1 MAEKQIEAI
10 AKSVK
15 RITVVEMN
23 MGQYLLEV
31 ERILGKYT
39 EVKGYGRTNG
49 ELITPNEIVSFVEE
63 G

>member
-1 MAEKQIEAI
+1 M
-10 AKSVK
+10 K
-15 RITVVEMN
+15 RVLVVEMN